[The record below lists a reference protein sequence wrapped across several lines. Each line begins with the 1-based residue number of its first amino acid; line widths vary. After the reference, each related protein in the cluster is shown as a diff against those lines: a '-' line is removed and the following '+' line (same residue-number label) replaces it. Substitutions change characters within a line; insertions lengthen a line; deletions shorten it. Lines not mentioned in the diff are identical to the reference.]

1 MAYVK
6 RPNGFR
12 AVRMRGKTEVVYCL
26 DRDEKSKILG
36 LSKYDIDCDVDV
48 YSLDW
53 KGLMQCTTAQFNAMY
68 TREHSPMPDA
78 VRAMFA
84 CKPSFA
90 DWWDGRKA
98 QK

>member
-12 AVRMRGKTEVVYCL
+12 AVRMRGKTEVVYCI
-26 DRDEKSKILG
+26 DREEKSKLLG

-48 YSLDW
+48 YAADW
-53 KGLMQCTTAQFNAMY
+53 TGLMQCTNAEFNAMF

-78 VRAMFA
+78 VRAMFDG
-84 CKPSFA
+84 KPSFA
-90 DWWDGRKA
+90 AWWEWR